1 MPSDPTTS
9 SAQFGLSWQALSEV
23 RPDLTEAGRQLFYQ
37 VGVGLAFMSTVR
49 PDGGPR
55 LHPVCPLI
63 TDSGLYAF
71 IIPSPKLND
80 LRRDDRY
87 ALHSFPT
94 DDNEDAF
101 YITGRAIENQDP
113 DRRALLTLQFQRER
127 PTMEFSDEHLNDQ
140 ALIEFLVDRCLV
152 TRTDGFGDT
161 DPRHTIWHAG

>member
-1 MPSDPTTS
+1 MSNDPTS
-9 SAQFGLSWQALSEV
+9 PSWPLGISWRNLTES
-23 RPDLTEAGRQLFYQ
+23 RPDLTDAGRELFYQ

-63 TDSGLYAF
+63 ADSGLYAF

-101 YITGRAIENQDP
+101 YITGRAREIH
-113 DRRALLTLQFQRER
+113 DRDVRLKLMKQFQQER
-127 PTMEFSDEHLNDQ
+127 PTMEFSDGYMSDQ
-140 ALIEFLVDRCLV
+140 ALIEFFVDRCLV

-161 DPRHTIWHAG
+161 QPRHTIWHAS

>member
-1 MPSDPTTS
+1 
-9 SAQFGLSWQALSEV
+9 
-23 RPDLTEAGRQLFYQ
+23 
-37 VGVGLAFMSTVR
+37 MSTVR

-63 TDSGLYAF
+63 ADSGLYAF

-101 YITGRAIENQDP
+101 YITGRGREIHDS
-113 DRRALLTLQFQRER
+113 DTRSRMTRLFQQER
-127 PTMEFSDEHLNDQ
+127 PTMEFSDDYMSDQ
-140 ALIEFLVDRCLV
+140 ALIEFFVDRCLV

-161 DPRHTIWHAG
+161 QPRHTIWHAE